1 MANRIARAVEHT
13 YVFRL
18 KRYQEIGTDGDN
30 QRVVEAVTVI
40 GQYLRVMV
48 MTVACPDANAKKRSI
63 LRILRRCSA
72 RARQKM
78 IWIVDTKSQP
88 RPALQRQLK
97 LRGARTWN
105 RQCRPAVRPKARI
118 D

>member
-1 MANRIARAVEHT
+1 MANRIAHAGIEHT

-18 KRYQEIGTDGDN
+18 KRYQEIEFTDGDN

-72 RARQKM
+72 GRDKR
-78 IWIVDTKSQP
+78 
-88 RPALQRQLK
+88 
-97 LRGARTWN
+97 
-105 RQCRPAVRPKARI
+105 
-118 D
+118 